1 MTAQLSVPDGLASR
15 TFRAMGTHVLVVVPA
30 AELARASREVE
41 ALFAAWEQA
50 LSRFRDD
57 SELAALNRAAGRP
70 VAVSELLFA
79 AVATA
84 LDAACTTGGLFD
96 PSLLEDLIRV
106 GYDRSFEAVG
116 ARVPAGTGSPRG
128 GGGWRGV
135 RLNRAAQT
143 IALPPGCALD
153 LGGIAKGMAVDASL
167 ELLGALGIETALVSA
182 GGDLA
187 VRSPRPGSRTW
198 PVAVG
203 EDGYEIVRLAAGAF
217 ATSSSLRRR
226 WLQGDRQRHHLLDPR
241 TGEPARGGLC
251 EVTVAASTCAQAE
264 VAAKAIFVL
273 GPSLGPAFAKRHG
286 LAARLIQEDGRR
298 LTAGPWP
305 ADDRI
310 AA

>member
-1 MTAQLSVPDGLASR
+1 MTIQLAVPDGLASR
-15 TFRAMGTHVLVVVPA
+15 TFRAMGTDVLVVVPA
-30 AELARASREVE
+30 ADLARAAGVVE
-41 ALFAAWEQA
+41 ALFATWEQA

-57 SELAALNRAAGRP
+57 SELVALNRSTGRP
-70 VAVSELLFA
+70 VVASELLFM

-84 LDAACTTGGLFD
+84 LDAARATDGLFD
-96 PSLLEDLIRV
+96 PSLLEDLVRV

-116 ARVPAGTGSPRG
+116 ARVPAGAAPPHG

-135 RLNRAAQT
+135 QLDRAART
-143 IALPPGCALD
+143 IALAPGCTLD

-167 ELLGALGIETALVSA
+167 KLLKVLGIETALVSA

-187 VRSPRPGSRTW
+187 VCGPRPGSRIW

-203 EDGYEIVRLAAGAF
+203 EGANEIVELASGAL
-217 ATSSSLRRR
+217 ATSSSLRHR

-241 TGEPARGGLC
+241 TGEPARTGLC

-273 GPSLGPAFAKRHG
+273 GPSLGPTFAARHG
-286 LAARLIQEDGRR
+286 LAARLVHEDGRR

-305 ADDRI
+305 ASARI